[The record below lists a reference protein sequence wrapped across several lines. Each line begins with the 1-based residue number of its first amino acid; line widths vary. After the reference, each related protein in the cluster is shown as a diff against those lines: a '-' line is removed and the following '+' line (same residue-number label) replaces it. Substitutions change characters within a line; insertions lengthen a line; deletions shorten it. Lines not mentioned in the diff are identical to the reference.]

1 MGTVT
6 AQTSSHS
13 FDAAPAR
20 PPRHPSPIPPMW
32 PSWVKTRSSDSNA
45 ASTSTALVTAGASPR
60 LSFPSPSLKDLRT
73 LLAPDHPAGDP
84 SSASPSP
91 RVFHRIRVAAS
102 ALRVLRT
109 LQQPSSAAA
118 PASGCAGE
126 LPAPA
131 PAGAGGRVVLY
142 FTSLRVVRRTYE
154 DCRAVRAILRGL
166 RAAVDERDVSM
177 DRGFLT
183 ELAALLP
190 EQQQRRCVALPQ
202 VFVGGRH
209 LGGADEVRR
218 LHEAGELRRVVAGAV
233 AASLATCGRCSSG
246 TAEAGRDLPAQI
258 HNDGEAEEERGSAVA
273 RGAGRRRGGAGA
285 SVADPRYSARFEGC
299 ASIAYRI
306 EDPLLSLAGRWAPPE
321 LVEYGGAVVE
331 GPPSSGSCQLLLL
344 RAGILLFS
352 RPLALFSLNS
362 APPPPKLS
370 PFPFSF
376 FFTTV
381 KRIQFERQVEFPTFH
396 FVLIVN
402 FPIFYIV
409 LTP

>member
-1 MGTVT
+1 
-6 AQTSSHS
+6 
-13 FDAAPAR
+13 
-20 PPRHPSPIPPMW
+20 MW

-45 ASTSTALVTAGASPR
+45 ASTSTALVAAGASPR

-166 RAAVDERDVSM
+166 RAAVDERDLSM
-177 DRGFLT
+177 DRAFLP

-190 EQQQRRCVALPQ
+190 EQQQRRRVALPQ

-209 LGGADEVRR
+209 LGGAEEVRR
-218 LHEAGELRRVVAGAV
+218 LHESGELRRIVAPAPAFPSACARCGGERYVLCGA
-233 AASLATCGRCSSG
+233 C
-246 TAEAGRDLPAQI
+246 
-258 HNDGEAEEERGSAVA
+258 DGSHK
-273 RGAGRRRGGAGA
+273 
-285 SVADPRYSARFEGC
+285 RYSLKGGGGFRACADCNENGLVRCPGC
-299 ASIAYRI
+299 C
-306 EDPLLSLAGRWAPPE
+306 AP
-321 LVEYGGAVVE
+321 A
-331 GPPSSGSCQLLLL
+331 
-344 RAGILLFS
+344 A
-352 RPLALFSLNS
+352 
-362 APPPPKLS
+362 
-370 PFPFSF
+370 
-376 FFTTV
+376 
-381 KRIQFERQVEFPTFH
+381 
-396 FVLIVN
+396 
-402 FPIFYIV
+402 
-409 LTP
+409 